1 MKEEVEHNLL
11 PQKSI
16 NIERIL
22 VFSRPALKELLNH
35 EFFGEDIGLRLELVS
50 RDLVVNSDITTVQ
63 FRLKII
69 DPKKR

>member
-1 MKEEVEHNLL
+1 M
-11 PQKSI
+11 
-16 NIERIL
+16 
-22 VFSRPALKELLNH
+22 KELLNH

-50 RDLVVNSDITTVQ
+50 RDLVVSSDITNVQ